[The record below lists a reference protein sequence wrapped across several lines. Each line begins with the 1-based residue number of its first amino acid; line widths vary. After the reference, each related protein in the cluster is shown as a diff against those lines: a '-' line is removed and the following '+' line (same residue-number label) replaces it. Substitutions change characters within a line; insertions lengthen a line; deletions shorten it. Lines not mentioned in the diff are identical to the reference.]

1 MTVIE
6 TPGDAVPGWSR
17 MPKESRRALEAAREY
32 LKMGASRSIAAVSI
46 TLGKHVSLLERW
58 STQWGWVGRATAYDD
73 HLAKQEQIEI
83 EKQASERG
91 EERRRRADE
100 QTERLYS
107 TGQKVFGKIDKML
120 DFPLTAITQAD
131 GKTTVRP
138 ARWAL
143 RDVAPLLGIMLKLN
157 KAAEKEQGEEGDLMP
172 QEEFVIDD
180 YK

>member
-1 MTVIE
+1 MIAIE
-6 TPGDAVPGWSR
+6 STGDSVPGWSR
-17 MPKESRRALEAAREY
+17 MPKESQKALEAAREY
-32 LKMGASRSIAAVSI
+32 LKLGASRSIAKLSRRQ
-46 TLGKHVSLLERW
+46 GKHISLLERW
-58 STQWGWVGRATAYDD
+58 STRWGWVGRATAYDD
-73 HLAKQEQIEI
+73 HLAKQEQIEV
-83 EKQASERG
+83 EKQAIARG

-143 RDVAPLLGIMLKLN
+143 R
-157 KAAEKEQGEEGDLMP
+157 
-172 QEEFVIDD
+172 
-180 YK
+180 